1 MAQQKSG
8 GDKVTRNIVIGMVLL
23 VVLAGVGASLFNSK
37 SSNSSAKPTLAVKAE
52 GYGITL
58 NPTAKVKVDFWEDFQ
73 CPNCRNFEAVNNA
86 YIESLIKAG
95 KIKAVYHPMSFIGP
109 ESILAAN
116 AAGCAADAG
125 KFSEFHTALYAN
137 QSKTENSGLWNTQT
151 LTILGIGAGIN
162 DKNFASC
169 VKDSKYEGWVS
180 NIETDASKKGVNST
194 PTVFVNGTLMPNENY
209 MDNAKFAAYLVKAG
223 VK

>member
-1 MAQQKSG
+1 MAQQKG
-8 GDKVTRNIVIGMVLL
+8 GDKVTRNIVIGMVLV
-23 VVLAGVGASLFNSK
+23 VVLAGVGASLFSSHSTNSA
-37 SSNSSAKPTLAVKAE
+37 AKPVLASKAD
-52 GYGITL
+52 GYGITI

-86 YIESLIKAG
+86 YIESLVRAG

-125 KFSEFHTALYAN
+125 KFLEFHTALYAN
-137 QSKTENSGLWNTQT
+137 QSKTENSGLWNAQV
-151 LTILGIGAGIN
+151 LTVLGIGVGIK

-169 VKDSKYEGWVS
+169 VKSSKYEGWVS
-180 NIETDASKKGVNST
+180 TIETDATKQGVNST
-194 PTVFVNGTLMPNENY
+194 PTVFVNGKLMPTENY
-209 MDNAKFAAYLVKAG
+209 LDNKKFAAYLVAAG

>member
-1 MAQQKSG
+1 MAQQKG
-8 GDKVTRNIVIGMVLL
+8 GDKVTRNIVIGMVLV
-23 VVLAGVGASLFNSK
+23 VVLAGVGASLFSSHSTNSA
-37 SSNSSAKPTLAVKAE
+37 AKPVLASKAD
-52 GYGITL
+52 GYGITI

-86 YIESLIKAG
+86 YIESLVRAG

-125 KFSEFHTALYAN
+125 KFLEFHTALYAN
-137 QSKTENSGLWNTQT
+137 QSKTENSGLWNAQV
-151 LTILGIGAGIN
+151 LTVLGIGVGIK

-169 VKDSKYEGWVS
+169 VKSSKYQGWVS
-180 NIETDASKKGVNST
+180 TIETDATKQGVNST
-194 PTVFVNGTLMPNENY
+194 PTVFVNGKLMPTENY
-209 MDNAKFAAYLVKAG
+209 LDNKKFAAYLVAAG